1 VWRLA
6 LIGVL
11 ACAAEHPQ
19 HPWLGI
25 AIDEAKDAD
34 KPLVVEFY
42 AEWCKPCHLFADS
55 VLPDPRVQ
63 VALRDVMFLRYD
75 IDTTTGRDAMRRCR
89 VRGVPTV
96 VGIDHAGFVRV
107 KKTGTEPTADEF
119 LVFLRQART
128 ALTSKDPPPA
138 P

>member
-1 VWRLA
+1 MLA
-6 LIGVL
+6 LVAG
-11 ACAAEHPQ
+11 CATDHLE
-19 HPWLGI
+19 HPWLGF
-25 AIDEAKDAD
+25 AIDEARDAN

-42 AEWCKPCHLFADS
+42 ADWCKPCALFAS
-55 VLPDPRVQ
+55 AVLPDPRVQ
-63 VALRDVMFLRYD
+63 LALKDVMFLRYN
-75 IDTTTGRDAMRRCR
+75 IDTPTGRDAMKRCR
-89 VRGVPTV
+89 VRGIPTV

-128 ALTSKDPPPA
+128 ALTTTDPPPA